1 MWIGPFGAGSCVDY
15 WVRKYP
21 RLFDIIGRK
30 RSADGGFFA
39 VFIGFRPG
47 GDERD
52 DAVTRFGSS
61 LGLIFRDGN
70 WV

>member
-1 MWIGPFGAGSCVDY
+1 
-15 WVRKYP
+15 VRKNP

-39 VFIGFRPG
+39 VFIGFRPD
-47 GDERD
+47 GDDRD